1 MEGLHLGLRE
11 WKDWNILEVVKRDH
25 WVLITNNAIEFR
37 SRYRTITNHPGVVF
51 LLPSVRRQRQ
61 LQLFAAALDEVEI
74 DPVLVNQAIAMLISR
89 ATPKSSS
96 VATHFRNRDISDP
109 PNCQLSGIHCA
120 RRIARRV
127 IPRR

>member
-1 MEGLHLGLRE
+1 LTAPRFLVDENLSVKLPPLAHERGFEAAHVIHLGLRE

-61 LQLFAAALDEVEI
+61 L
-74 DPVLVNQAIAMLISR
+74 
-89 ATPKSSS
+89 
-96 VATHFRNRDISDP
+96 
-109 PNCQLSGIHCA
+109 
-120 RRIARRV
+120 
-127 IPRR
+127 